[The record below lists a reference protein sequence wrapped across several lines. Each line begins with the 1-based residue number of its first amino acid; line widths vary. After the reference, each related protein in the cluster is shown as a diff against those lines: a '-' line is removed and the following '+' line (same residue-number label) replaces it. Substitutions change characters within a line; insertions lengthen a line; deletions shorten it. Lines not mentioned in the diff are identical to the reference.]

1 MTERWSS
8 GFDFW
13 GADQRDRAM
22 TYDDMMGGP
31 PGFLHACIQQSV
43 VSVLD
48 SIRYHTA
55 RHWRDGINT
64 LGGTCS

>member
-1 MTERWSS
+1 
-8 GFDFW
+8 
-13 GADQRDRAM
+13 M

>member
-1 MTERWSS
+1 
-8 GFDFW
+8 
-13 GADQRDRAM
+13 M

-55 RHWRDGINT
+55 RRLRGGIT
-64 LGGTCS
+64 S